1 MNTYME
7 QDTGLNP
14 AIPAKEPAKD
24 EAPEVAKY
32 TDKQLNDLIAKNA
45 GKASEKTRAEILA
58 ELGADS
64 IDTLKARLAKQDEA
78 EKAGMTEAEKYKA
91 ELETEKKARLEEAS
105 KRTAA
110 ELRAEIIGKGV
121 PADKADKV
129 AKLAAGYDG
138 ETIAAKV
145 EAVLAEFPEF
155 VKAQAQQVGI
165 EGRKSNLSEEDAL
178 LSMLGSSVGLQLKK

>member
-7 QDTGLNP
+7 QDTGLSP
-14 AIPAKEPAKD
+14 AIPAKDLVKD

-64 IDTLKARLAKQDEA
+64 IDTLKARLAKQAEA

-91 ELETEKKARLEEAS
+91 ELEAEKKARLEEAG

-155 VKAQAQQVGI
+155 VKPQAQQVGI